1 MIARIVRRSV
11 FAFVA
16 VSACFAQNAPNQY
29 ILILQSP
36 PLGATFHS
44 REALRSAAAATERGR
59 IVALQQ
65 QVRKELA
72 ARNITVTGS
81 VNTTLNALFV
91 TAPESR
97 IPEMN
102 SIPGVLAVQ
111 PQRRFRLHLNEAIQ
125 LMNGPAAWNLVGG
138 MGTAGDG
145 IKIGI
150 IDTGVEAANPAFQD
164 PTLPLPPGYPF
175 CTPGDCQFT
184 NNKVIV
190 ARSYVR
196 LLTAADPARSTPDDY
211 SARDR
216 SGHGTAVASCAAGN
230 STTGGSIPITFSGM
244 APKGYIGSY
253 KVFGSPRVNEVTN
266 DAAVI
271 SALEDALNDG
281 MDIVNLS
288 FARPAMTGPLDR
300 GAACG
305 QPP

>member
-44 REALRSAAAATERGR
+44 RDALRSSAAATERAR

-65 QVRKELA
+65 QVRKDLA
-72 ARNITVTGS
+72 ARKITVTGS

-91 TAPESR
+91 TTPESR
-97 IPEMN
+97 VPEMK

-111 PQRRFRLHLNEAIQ
+111 PQRRYRLHLNEAIQ
-125 LMNGPAAWNLVGG
+125 LMNTPAAWNLVGG
-138 MGTAGDG
+138 MGNAGDG

-150 IDTGVEAANPAFQD
+150 IDTGVEATNPAFQD
-164 PTLPLPPGYPF
+164 PALPLPPGYPF
-175 CTPGDCQFT
+175 CSPGDCQFT

-190 ARSYVR
+190 ARSYVH
-196 LLTAADPARSTPDDY
+196 LLTTGNPANSTPDDY

-216 SGHGTAVASCAAGN
+216 NGHGTAAAACAADESN
-230 STTGGSIPITFSGM
+230 CKRFD
-244 APKGYIGSY
+244 YI
-253 KVFGSPRVNEVTN
+253 
-266 DAAVI
+266 
-271 SALEDALNDG
+271 L
-281 MDIVNLS
+281 
-288 FARPAMTGPLDR
+288 
-300 GAACG
+300 
-305 QPP
+305 